1 MFANLIQLVH
11 NLRCCVFT
19 TKLQLVS
26 PPEVISDLIFPEFTS
41 SSLASV
47 MQNVVVPFFQSNN
60 FSITYADVNSAVD
73 LGMILEDGVHPTKA
87 GLDVIS
93 EILAEAIP
101 AAWQF
106 SKVISLFRTT
116 LFQGL
121 SLMSRMVVVY
131 KCICV

>member
-1 MFANLIQLVH
+1 M
-11 NLRCCVFT
+11 
-19 TKLQLVS
+19 S
-26 PPEVISDLIFPEFTS
+26 PPEVISDLSFPEFTS

-47 MQNVVVPFFQSNN
+47 MESVVVPFFQSNN

-73 LGMILEDGVHPTKA
+73 LGMILEDGVHPTKT

-106 SKVISLFRTT
+106 SKVISLFQTT
-116 LFQGL
+116 FFPPGL
-121 SLMSRMVVVY
+121 SLTSLMIVLY
-131 KCICV
+131 K